1 MYTEL
6 ADAIEAGGY
15 LDEYIDDDLNPN
27 TPMVTRKK
35 AYINM
40 YVKASDYM
48 FNVIQRKPAVNQELF
63 NVVSGVAYQMA
74 LKRLS
79 PESCMSDEALKQR
92 MYEATGVVA
101 SPRGSILISPK
112 GLSMETVGHLDG
124 AYDGNYGPHGAAM
137 VADLA
142 YMTGDEELIKKAI
155 NASHAMNYFAD
166 TIVNSKG
173 FNALRRDYNINTRNY
188 KGPGIVEYA
197 AWNNFIAAGFGSKD
211 SVRSMELFIEN
222 GELYLS
228 SLVSD
233 RRLLYYMILN
243 FDIMGDDIKKASQGY
258 KTYADIKDIPQEA
271 AIVTLSWKGII
282 EGVNETN
289 FAPNEKIDEE
299 TFKRWLN
306 NAFGNDYEIKY
317 TDIMSRAQAAY
328 EIYYKLLDNGVY
340 ITKFDLGSGIYLPN
354 EPWNVDEDGKQKEY
368 VFSDEVAQSFSFQH
382 NGEFVRGTLDWRSTM
397 PSGTYY
403 ADNHREVAVYSQ
415 VIRWHEMNDQWSG
428 HGNGYM
434 TTPLG
439 LRRVNVAKY
448 GPYVIIMNCSDENKS
463 VNIEFSADVA
473 KAHDIVS
480 DTMMDVNS
488 KITMKPLTTIILDLR
503 ETEEKA

>member
-1 MYTEL
+1 
-6 ADAIEAGGY
+6 
-15 LDEYIDDDLNPN
+15 
-27 TPMVTRKK
+27 
-35 AYINM
+35 
-40 YVKASDYM
+40 
-48 FNVIQRKPAVNQELF
+48 
-63 NVVSGVAYQMA
+63 
-74 LKRLS
+74 
-79 PESCMSDEALKQR
+79 
-92 MYEATGVVA
+92 
-101 SPRGSILISPK
+101 
-112 GLSMETVGHLDG
+112 
-124 AYDGNYGPHGAAM
+124 
-137 VADLA
+137 
-142 YMTGDEELIKKAI
+142 
-155 NASHAMNYFAD
+155 
-166 TIVNSKG
+166 
-173 FNALRRDYNINTRNY
+173 
-188 KGPGIVEYA
+188 
-197 AWNNFIAAGFGSKD
+197 
-211 SVRSMELFIEN
+211 
-222 GELYLS
+222 
-228 SLVSD
+228 
-233 RRLLYYMILN
+233 
-243 FDIMGDDIKKASQGY
+243 
-258 KTYADIKDIPQEA
+258 
-271 AIVTLSWKGII
+271 
-282 EGVNETN
+282 
-289 FAPNEKIDEE
+289 
-299 TFKRWLN
+299 
-306 NAFGNDYEIKY
+306 
-317 TDIMSRAQAAY
+317 MSRAQAAY

-368 VFSDEVAQSFSFQH
+368 VFSDEIAQSFSFQH